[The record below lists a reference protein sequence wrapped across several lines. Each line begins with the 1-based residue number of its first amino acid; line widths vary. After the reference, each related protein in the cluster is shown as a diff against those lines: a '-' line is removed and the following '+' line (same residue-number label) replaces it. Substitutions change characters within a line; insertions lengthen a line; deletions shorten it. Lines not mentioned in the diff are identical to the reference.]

1 MARESVERPI
11 LGVNTP
17 DAVVAI
23 YVLCYRRAFGHPALG
38 GAKMYCSQ
46 CGTQISAADTACLA
60 CGRLLPNTL
69 DASTASTPR
78 ITYPAVADRFLH
90 PYYGVGGWLSFF
102 IFSIV
107 FAAPAAHTWNV
118 VRQYAHSMEIFA
130 HSVHPYSLYSFYF
143 VELVAGFAVYGYG
156 MFAGI
161 QLWRIRPNALK
172 HAKQFLIVLLLY
184 RFADYLMGINWLTL
198 MLSDRARAIAL
209 PNFLVG
215 KTSQTLLR
223 SVIYAGVWYVYLLR
237 SERVRVTYAESS

>member
-1 MARESVERPI
+1 LPS
-11 LGVNTP
+11 TP
-17 DAVVAI
+17 
-23 YVLCYRRAFGHPALG
+23 H
-38 GAKMYCSQ
+38 
-46 CGTQISAADTACLA
+46 T
-60 CGRLLPNTL
+60 
-69 DASTASTPR
+69 STVSTPR
-78 ITYPAVADRFLH
+78 TGYPALADRFLH
-90 PYYGVGGWLSFF
+90 PYYGVGGYGVGGWLSFF

-107 FAAPAAHTWNV
+107 FAAPAVHTWNV

-130 HSVHPYSLYSFYF
+130 HSVHPYSLYSLYF

-161 QLWRIRPNALK
+161 QLWRIRPNAPK

-198 MLSDRARAIAL
+198 MLSERARAIAL

-223 SVIYAGVWYVYLLR
+223 SVIYAGVWYAYLSR
-237 SERVRVTYAESS
+237 SERVRVTYVESS